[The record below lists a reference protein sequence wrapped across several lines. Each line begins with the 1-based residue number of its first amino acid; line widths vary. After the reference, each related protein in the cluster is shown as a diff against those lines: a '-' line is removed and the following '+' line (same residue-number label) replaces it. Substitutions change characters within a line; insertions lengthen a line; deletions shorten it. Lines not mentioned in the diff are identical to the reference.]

1 MEQQKESRLTQYI
14 HTRKHGV
21 VSAILSTLN
30 ETYKQKQKSNYM
42 LYNNNFT
49 ELVMDVKELSFIY
62 LYVFIPFLNFMLW
75 PILKLYTI

>member
-49 ELVMDVKELSFIY
+49 ELVMDVKELSLFICMSSY
-62 LYVFIPFLNFMLW
+62 LFL
-75 PILKLYTI
+75 ISCYGQY